1 AEGRDL
7 VLGGDGRAG
16 TLCNIWELHQ
26 NVHTGHG
33 DLFPSCIHG
42 RLEGS
47 ESHKKWLE
55 PSSKAAVKLETLVCN
70 KTLCNDMLKLSGGS
84 QTSAVERFH
93 SLLIQFAPEMYVF
106 SYTGMLCRILI
117 AALHFNE
124 NANRVQG
131 VTKAGE
137 AMYSIKYPKGRK
149 GAEVLRRVLESPTY
163 GE

>member
-1 AEGRDL
+1 MGEKRAEHKD
-7 VLGGDGRAG
+7 
-16 TLCNIWELHQ
+16 T
-26 NVHTGHG
+26 
-33 DLFPSCIHG
+33 IHG
-42 RLEGS
+42 RLEGR

-70 KTLCNDMLKLSGGS
+70 KTLCNDILKLSGGS
-84 QTSAVERFH
+84 QTSAVEGFH
-93 SLLIQFAPEMYVF
+93 SLLIQFAPKMYVF

-149 GAEVLRRVLESPTY
+149 GAAVLRRVLESPTY
-163 GE
+163 EYAQELLAEGKADFVKQHLSRFKK